1 MKFNVYAFR
10 IVLIIILMASV
21 SITQS
26 QQLYRI
32 TGEQEFKVEGTS
44 TIHDWEMISKQVNGS
59 VKISLENDGIKD
71 IMPISMSLPVNTL
84 KSGKNGMDGNAYK
97 ALKSKQ
103 YPEIKFELT
112 KIQPLNRQ
120 SLKAFGNLTIAG
132 TTQKM
137 EVMVNY
143 SVTGNEILL
152 SGSFPVTFSQFQ
164 IDPPT
169 AMLGTIKTGD
179 DLKISFKSVFKLEN

>member
-1 MKFNVYAFR
+1 M
-10 IVLIIILMASV
+10 LLIILMGSS
-21 SITQS
+21 SITHS

-32 TGEQEFKVEGTS
+32 TGEQEFRVKGTS
-44 TIHDWEMISKQVNGS
+44 TIHDWEMISQKVNGS
-59 VKISLENDGIKD
+59 SKITLLNNGIKD
-71 IMPISMSLPVNTL
+71 ITLISMTLPVNTL
-84 KSGKNGMDGNAYK
+84 KSGNNGMDGNAYK

-103 YPEIKFELT
+103 YPEIRLELT
-112 KIQPLNRQ
+112 KIQPMNSQ
-120 SLKAFGNLTIAG
+120 SLKAIGSLTIAG

-143 SVTGNEILL
+143 SVAGNEILF

-179 DLKISFKSVFKLEN
+179 DLEIFFKSVFKLEN